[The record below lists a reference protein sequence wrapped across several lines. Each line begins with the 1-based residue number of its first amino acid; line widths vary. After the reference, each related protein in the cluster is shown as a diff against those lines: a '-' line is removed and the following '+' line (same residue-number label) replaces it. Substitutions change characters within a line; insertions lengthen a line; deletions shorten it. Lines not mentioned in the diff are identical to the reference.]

1 MTETFVRLDRSGP
14 QARVFVEFPWILTAG
29 TLSLKS
35 ELRRQIRTKL
45 SWYAVTGQTFDEGG
59 LTAYLDEDDSRL
71 KDLVSDIHDV
81 LVRFSKQKIT
91 PKLVEKILKITSKER
106 TRWTKD
112 GRLPASGV
120 GTFGRGNH
128 KVRHFFHP
136 LLDITY
142 LVANP
147 HIIENWR
154 REDIGSSTS

>member
-29 TLSLKS
+29 PLSLKS

-91 PKLVEKILKITSKER
+91 PKLVEKIFHHIQRADPLDEN
-106 TRWTKD
+106 
-112 GRLPASGV
+112 GRLPASRV

-142 LVANP
+142 LAANP